1 MSLDKAEA
9 SAAEDHSQNSGTAK
23 HEEEAPGPLKLDPR
37 GLPLSPQ
44 PTDDPKDPLNWN
56 RWLKLMVLAEVS
68 LFSFLSLFSA
78 SLITPAF
85 VPLSEFLHKDLVTTA
100 YVTSTFILLGGFSSI
115 FWNPIANVYG
125 RRPVYIGT
133 VAVAVAMC
141 GSSGAAKNYGTL
153 IALRCL
159 NGFFGCVPLGLG
171 SASVCDM
178 YFAHERGLYM
188 GVYTISFLTGGHIA
202 PLIGGY
208 IEKNLSW
215 HWCFYVPAIIT
226 GGVLII
232 FILTVPETL
241 YSRTPA
247 ALARPS
253 QSWRSNMLMKRR
265 AHPTRKV
272 RPVDFFRPFQMM
284 MYPSVVIPT
293 WCYALCFAYGSIL
306 FIITSAN
313 LFGKIY
319 HFKPQQTG
327 LLLGIP
333 ITVGSL
339 IGELFAGGV
348 SDWISERRAL
358 RRGGER
364 SPEDRLLGII
374 PSAVL
379 TPLGIIIEGVCLQ
392 NKTHWIGV
400 AMGIAIASFGLQVM
414 TTGVYTY
421 TAECYKPQSPELG
434 SLINFGRQVY
444 SFTIGFYAIPFA
456 NLIGIED
463 AWITLAMITF
473 AFFLP
478 LIPLYYKGADWRKRL
493 GKPTFHQDL

>member
-1 MSLDKAEA
+1 MSDKAEA
-9 SAAEDHSQNSGTAK
+9 SAAENHSQNSGTAK

-68 LFSFLSLFSA
+68 LFSFLALFSA

-100 YVTSTFILLGGFSSI
+100 YVTSTFILLGGFSSV
-115 FWNPIANVYG
+115 FWNPISNVYG

-171 SASVCDM
+171 SATVCDM

-226 GGVLII
+226 GGVLVI
-232 FILTVPETL
+232 FIFTVPETL

-272 RPVDFFRPFQMM
+272 RLVDFFRPFQMM
-284 MYPSVVIPT
+284 MYPSVTIPT
-293 WCYALCFAYGSIL
+293 WCYSLCFAYGSIL

-313 LFGKIY
+313 LFAKIY

-374 PSAVL
+374 PAAFL

-400 AMGIAIASFGLQVM
+400 AFGIAIASFGLQVI

-421 TAECYKPQSPELG
+421 TAECYKPQAPELG
-434 SLINFGRQVY
+434 ALINFGRQVY

-478 LIPLYYKGADWRKRL
+478 LIPLYYKGAEWRKRL

>member
-1 MSLDKAEA
+1 M
-9 SAAEDHSQNSGTAK
+9 
-23 HEEEAPGPLKLDPR
+23 
-37 GLPLSPQ
+37 
-44 PTDDPKDPLNWN
+44 
-56 RWLKLMVLAEVS
+56 
-68 LFSFLSLFSA
+68 
-78 SLITPAF
+78 
-85 VPLSEFLHKDLVTTA
+85 
-100 YVTSTFILLGGFSSI
+100 TSTFILLGGFSSV

-171 SASVCDM
+171 SATVCDM

-226 GGVLII
+226 GGVLVI
-232 FILTVPETL
+232 FIFTVPETL

-272 RPVDFFRPFQMM
+272 RLIDFFRPFQMM
-284 MYPSVVIPT
+284 MYPSVTIPT
-293 WCYALCFAYGSIL
+293 WCYSLCFAYGSIL

-374 PSAVL
+374 PAAFLV
-379 TPLGIIIEGVCLQ
+379 PLGIIIEGVCLQ
-392 NKTHWIGV
+392 NQTHWIGV
-400 AMGIAIASFGLQVM
+400 AFGIAIASFGLQVI

-421 TAECYKPQSPELG
+421 TAEVSTKFNQP
-434 SLINFGRQVY
+434 
-444 SFTIGFYAIPFA
+444 
-456 NLIGIED
+456 
-463 AWITLAMITF
+463 
-473 AFFLP
+473 LP
-478 LIPLYYKGADWRKRL
+478 LVMFI
-493 GKPTFHQDL
+493 TS

>member
-1 MSLDKAEA
+1 
-9 SAAEDHSQNSGTAK
+9 
-23 HEEEAPGPLKLDPR
+23 
-37 GLPLSPQ
+37 
-44 PTDDPKDPLNWN
+44 
-56 RWLKLMVLAEVS
+56 
-68 LFSFLSLFSA
+68 
-78 SLITPAF
+78 
-85 VPLSEFLHKDLVTTA
+85 
-100 YVTSTFILLGGFSSI
+100 
-115 FWNPIANVYG
+115 
-125 RRPVYIGT
+125 
-133 VAVAVAMC
+133 MC

-171 SASVCDM
+171 SATVCDM

-208 IEKNLSW
+208 IEENLSW

-226 GGVLII
+226 GGILVI
-232 FILTVPETL
+232 FIFTVPETL

-293 WCYALCFAYGSIL
+293 WCYSLCFAYGSIL

-348 SDWISERRAL
+348 SDYISEKRAL

-400 AMGIAIASFGLQVM
+400 AFGIAIASFGLQVM

-421 TAECYKPQSPELG
+421 TAEVSVLQIVCAFGHVYNKLTFCAMKCYKPQAPELG

>member
-1 MSLDKAEA
+1 MSDKAEA
-9 SAAEDHSQNSGTAK
+9 SAAENHSQNSGTAK

-68 LFSFLSLFSA
+68 LFSFLALFSA

-100 YVTSTFILLGGFSSI
+100 YVTSTFILLGGFSSV

-171 SASVCDM
+171 SATVCDM

-226 GGVLII
+226 GGVLVI
-232 FILTVPETL
+232 FIFTVPETL

-272 RPVDFFRPFQMM
+272 RPIDFFRPFQMM
-284 MYPSVVIPT
+284 MYPSVTIPT
-293 WCYALCFAYGSIL
+293 WCYSLCFAYGSIL

-374 PSAVL
+374 PAAFLV
-379 TPLGIIIEGVCLQ
+379 PLGIIIEGVCLQ

-400 AMGIAIASFGLQVM
+400 AFGIAIASFGLQVI

-421 TAECYKPQSPELG
+421 TAECYKPQAPELG

-456 NLIGIED
+456 NMIGIED
-463 AWITLAMITF
+463 AWITLAFITF

-478 LIPLYYKGADWRKRL
+478 LIPLYYKGAEWRKRL

>member
-1 MSLDKAEA
+1 MSDKAEA
-9 SAAEDHSQNSGTAK
+9 SAAENHSQNSGTAK

-68 LFSFLSLFSA
+68 LFSFLALFSA

-100 YVTSTFILLGGFSSI
+100 YVTSTFILLGGFSSV

-171 SASVCDM
+171 SATVCDM

-226 GGVLII
+226 GGVLVI
-232 FILTVPETL
+232 FIFTVPETL

-272 RPVDFFRPFQMM
+272 RAIDFFRPFQMM
-284 MYPSVVIPT
+284 MYPSVTIPT
-293 WCYALCFAYGSIL
+293 WCYSLCFAYGSIL

-374 PSAVL
+374 PAAFLV
-379 TPLGIIIEGVCLQ
+379 PLGIIIEGVCLQ

-400 AMGIAIASFGLQVM
+400 AFGIAIASFGLQVI

-421 TAECYKPQSPELG
+421 TAECYKPQAPELG

-478 LIPLYYKGADWRKRL
+478 LIPLYYKGAEWRKRL

>member
-1 MSLDKAEA
+1 MSDKAEA
-9 SAAEDHSQNSGTAK
+9 SAAENHSQNSGTAK
-23 HEEEAPGPLKLDPR
+23 HEEEAPGLLKLDPR

-68 LFSFLSLFSA
+68 LFSFLALFSA

-100 YVTSTFILLGGFSSI
+100 YVTSTFILLGGFSSV

-171 SASVCDM
+171 SATVCDM

-226 GGVLII
+226 GGVLVI
-232 FILTVPETL
+232 FIFTVPETL

-272 RPVDFFRPFQMM
+272 RLIDFFRPFQMM
-284 MYPSVVIPT
+284 MYPSVTIPT
-293 WCYALCFAYGSIL
+293 WCYSLCFAYGSIL

-374 PSAVL
+374 PAAFLV
-379 TPLGIIIEGVCLQ
+379 PLGIIIEGVCLQ

-400 AMGIAIASFGLQVM
+400 AFGIAIASFGLQVI

-421 TAECYKPQSPELG
+421 TAECYKPQAPELG

-478 LIPLYYKGADWRKRL
+478 LIPLYYKGAEWRKRL
-493 GKPTFHQDL
+493 GKPAFHQDL

>member
-1 MSLDKAEA
+1 MSDKAEA
-9 SAAEDHSQNSGTAK
+9 SAAENHSQNSGTAK

-68 LFSFLSLFSA
+68 LFSFLALFSA

-100 YVTSTFILLGGFSSI
+100 YVTSTFILLGGFSSV

-171 SASVCDM
+171 SATVCDM

-226 GGVLII
+226 GGVLVI
-232 FILTVPETL
+232 FIFTVPETL

-272 RPVDFFRPFQMM
+272 RLIDFFRPFQMM
-284 MYPSVVIPT
+284 MYPSVTIPT
-293 WCYALCFAYGSIL
+293 WCYSLCFAYGSIL

-374 PSAVL
+374 PAAFLV
-379 TPLGIIIEGVCLQ
+379 PLGIIIEGVCLQ

-400 AMGIAIASFGLQVM
+400 AFGIAIASFGLQVI

-421 TAECYKPQSPELG
+421 TAECYKPQAPELG

-456 NLIGIED
+456 NMIGIED

-478 LIPLYYKGADWRKRL
+478 LIPLYYKGAEWRKRL

>member
-1 MSLDKAEA
+1 M
-9 SAAEDHSQNSGTAK
+9 
-23 HEEEAPGPLKLDPR
+23 
-37 GLPLSPQ
+37 
-44 PTDDPKDPLNWN
+44 
-56 RWLKLMVLAEVS
+56 
-68 LFSFLSLFSA
+68 
-78 SLITPAF
+78 
-85 VPLSEFLHKDLVTTA
+85 
-100 YVTSTFILLGGFSSI
+100 TSTFILLGGFSSV

-171 SASVCDM
+171 SATVCDM

-226 GGVLII
+226 GGVLVI
-232 FILTVPETL
+232 FIFTVPETL

-272 RPVDFFRPFQMM
+272 RLIDFFRPFQMM
-284 MYPSVVIPT
+284 MYPSVTIPT
-293 WCYALCFAYGSIL
+293 WCYSLCFAYGSIL

-374 PSAVL
+374 PAAFLV
-379 TPLGIIIEGVCLQ
+379 PLGIIIEGVCLQ

-400 AMGIAIASFGLQVM
+400 AFGIAIASFGLQVI

-421 TAECYKPQSPELG
+421 TAEVSVEL
-434 SLINFGRQVY
+434 NQ
-444 SFTIGFYAIPFA
+444 P
-456 NLIGIED
+456 
-463 AWITLAMITF
+463 
-473 AFFLP
+473 LP
-478 LIPLYYKGADWRKRL
+478 LVKFI
-493 GKPTFHQDL
+493 TS

>member
-1 MSLDKAEA
+1 MSDKAEA
-9 SAAEDHSQNSGTAK
+9 SAAENHSQNSGTAK

-68 LFSFLSLFSA
+68 LFSFLALFSA

-100 YVTSTFILLGGFSSI
+100 YVTSTFILLGGFSSV

-171 SASVCDM
+171 SATVCDM

-226 GGVLII
+226 GGVLVI
-232 FILTVPETL
+232 FIFTVPETL

-272 RPVDFFRPFQMM
+272 RLIDFFRPFQMM
-284 MYPSVVIPT
+284 MYPSVTIPT
-293 WCYALCFAYGSIL
+293 WCYSLCFAYGSIL

-319 HFKPQQTG
+319 HFQPQQTG

-358 RRGGER
+358 KRGGER
-364 SPEDRLLGII
+364 CPEDRLLGII
-374 PSAVL
+374 PAAFLV
-379 TPLGIIIEGVCLQ
+379 PLGIIIEGVCLQ

-400 AMGIAIASFGLQVM
+400 AFGIAIASFGLQVI

-421 TAECYKPQSPELG
+421 TAECYKPQAPELG

-456 NLIGIED
+456 NMIGIED
-463 AWITLAMITF
+463 AWITLAFITF

-478 LIPLYYKGADWRKRL
+478 LIPLYYKGAEWRKRL